1 MFKKATKEQSKL
13 RLALFGVSGGGKTY
27 SALRLATGLG
37 GSIAL
42 IDTEHGTASKY
53 ADRFDFDVCNLD
65 KATINNVLMCIEK
78 AKGYDVL
85 IIDSLTHAWLELL
98 QEVEKVARAKFGG
111 NTWSAWSEGTPK
123 QMMLINAILD
133 FPGHIIV
140 TMRAETNWT
149 TTVNDKGKVVPVR
162 IGEAPKQGKSIEY
175 EFDMLIQLSQDHMG
189 LVLKDRTGKFQD
201 QCFLIEESFGKQLNE
216 WLKEGKSASITMNKV
231 EEEEDFILPFGDGS
245 EPTQSFDE
253 YDERVGQDPIL
264 QANDEELVK
273 QFKERTAALL
283 DAKQIKLFMKQ
294 NHISISKV
302 DALRQF
308 LHDNDLEFKIA
319 LFLEEVEK

>member
-216 WLKEGKSASITMNKV
+216 WLKEGKSSPVDTKSI
-231 EEEEDFILPFGDGS
+231 EEKDLVLLSNNGS
-245 EPTQSFDE
+245 EPTQSFNE

-264 QANDEELVK
+264 QADDEELVK

-283 DAKQIKLFMKQ
+283 DVKQIKLFMKQ

-302 DALRQF
+302 DELRQF

>member
-149 TTVNDKGKVVPVR
+149 TTTNDKGKVVPVR

-175 EFDMLIQLSQDHMG
+175 EFDMLIQLSQDHTG

-201 QCFLIEESFGKQLNE
+201 QCFVIEESFGEQLNE
-216 WLKEGKSASITMNKV
+216 WLKDGKPKQQPEPQIETQSA
-231 EEEEDFILPFGDGS
+231 EEDFELP
-245 EPTQSFDE
+245 
-253 YDERVGQDPIL
+253 DERIKQDPIL
-264 QANDEELVK
+264 QADDEELVK

-294 NHISISKV
+294 NHISITNV
-302 DALRQF
+302 DDLRKF
-308 LHDNDLEFKIA
+308 LYDNDLEFKIA

>member
-149 TTVNDKGKVVPVR
+149 TTVNDRGKVVPVR

-216 WLKEGKSASITMNKV
+216 WLKEGKSASITTNKV
-231 EEEEDFILPFGDGS
+231 EEEDFILPFGDGS

-264 QANDEELVK
+264 QADDEELVK

-294 NHISISKV
+294 NHISITNV
-302 DALRQF
+302 DDLRKF
-308 LHDNDLEFKIA
+308 LYDNDLEFKIA